1 MLQFKIA
8 CSLFAKMKSEIKM
21 IAFKAELTLLFFTF
35 RTEANGTNYD
45 SCITQAS
52 KTSPCN
58 LFHEIFIRQT
68 WHRVVMDSCL
78 SYKCRFY
85 FKREH

>member
-45 SCITQAS
+45 SCVTQAA
-52 KTSPCN
+52 KTQTTHPHVIYFTRF
-58 LFHEIFIRQT
+58 LFAKLGRG
-68 WHRVVMDSCL
+68 
-78 SYKCRFY
+78 
-85 FKREH
+85 

>member
-35 RTEANGTNYD
+35 RTEGNGTNYD
-45 SCITQAS
+45 SCVTQAS
-52 KTSPCN
+52 K
-58 LFHEIFIRQT
+58 
-68 WHRVVMDSCL
+68 V
-78 SYKCRFY
+78 
-85 FKREH
+85 